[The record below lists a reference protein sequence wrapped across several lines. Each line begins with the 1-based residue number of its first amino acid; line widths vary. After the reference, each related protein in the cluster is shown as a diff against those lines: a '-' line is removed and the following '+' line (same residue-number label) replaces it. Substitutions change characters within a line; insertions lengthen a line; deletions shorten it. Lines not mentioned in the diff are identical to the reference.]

1 MTGNVPCEPGG
12 RGVSWWQIPYPMKN
26 SIVTLVRPA
35 LLALG
40 CVLAAVSLSAAD
52 KPLPPLPLQAT
63 FETSAPGDHG
73 GPFCVK
79 LTNTSERTL
88 KVAALVRYSVVT
100 HPSAK
105 SKTVPAQKIA
115 PGKMLTIDDLAVE
128 DKVTLTAE
136 GFEPLVLKVPP
147 GKE

>member
-1 MTGNVPCEPGG
+1 
-12 RGVSWWQIPYPMKN
+12 MKN
-26 SIVTLVRPA
+26 SIVTMVRPA

-63 FETSAPGDHG
+63 FEASAPGDHG

-136 GFEPLVLKVPP
+136 GFETLVIKVPP

>member
-1 MTGNVPCEPGG
+1 
-12 RGVSWWQIPYPMKN
+12 
-26 SIVTLVRPA
+26 
-35 LLALG
+35 
-40 CVLAAVSLSAAD
+40 
-52 KPLPPLPLQAT
+52 
-63 FETSAPGDHG
+63 
-73 GPFCVK
+73 VK

-128 DKVTLTAE
+128 DKVTLTAD